1 MRIEKDELGEMRF
14 EDQELF
20 GIQSKRAAENFAVS
34 GERIDATFIKAL
46 AMVKRACAE
55 TNVKLGY
62 LDEVK
67 GRAITNACKRLAEGE
82 FGEQIIV
89 DAYQGGAGTSTNMNI
104 NEVVANLA
112 LRELHE
118 QPGRYEIIHPLKHV
132 NMHQSTNDVYPSALR
147 VAVLFKLKNLE
158 RVVQELQGVFQE
170 KELEFRDI
178 VKLGRTQLQDAVPMT
193 LGMEFG
199 AWGEAISRDRWR
211 IFKSRERIK
220 QLNLGGTAIGT
231 GLAAPREYIFKVVQ
245 QLRQITGLSISRAE
259 NLVDATQNL
268 DPFVEIS
275 GMLKALAVNLFKIS
289 QDLRLLS
296 SGPNGGIGEINLP
309 ALQKGSTIMPGK
321 VNPVI
326 PEMAAQVSL
335 QVMNNDNLITQ
346 VAALGNLE
354 LNQYLPLLA
363 HNILKSLE
371 LLTNIIPL
379 FQEKCLKGIT
389 VNAERCLGLVKES
402 RSLAA
407 VLIPRFG
414 YDRIEGILRKAE
426 EQGIELHE
434 MIVSEGLVS
443 EEELDE
449 LLSPQAMYRLGS
461 VNRET

>member
-1 MRIEKDELGEMRF
+1 
-14 EDQELF
+14 
-20 GIQSKRAAENFAVS
+20 
-34 GERIDATFIKAL
+34 
-46 AMVKRACAE
+46 VKRACAE